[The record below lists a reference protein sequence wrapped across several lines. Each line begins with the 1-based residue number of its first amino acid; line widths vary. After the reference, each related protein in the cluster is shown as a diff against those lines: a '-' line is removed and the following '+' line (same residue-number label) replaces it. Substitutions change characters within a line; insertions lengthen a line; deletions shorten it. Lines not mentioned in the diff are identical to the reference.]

1 MLLLPR
7 KTSEPDAAETT
18 ELARERRITYDII
31 PGMSR
36 FGNVFMG
43 EADRKTLWAF
53 LDSERCFSPS
63 CPAPRFLRRT
73 SSHCRPR
80 ERGALCRLAVL
91 VANGLVVPDVA
102 TTRGAESHRGVAA
115 ERNVD

>member
-53 LDSERCFSPS
+53 LDS
-63 CPAPRFLRRT
+63 
-73 SSHCRPR
+73 
-80 ERGALCRLAVL
+80 
-91 VANGLVVPDVA
+91 
-102 TTRGAESHRGVAA
+102 
-115 ERNVD
+115 